1 MRQALVVDDHPL
13 VRDGIKDLLEKSFP
27 SLEITTSAG
36 TGNVTEEVCDGAWAF
51 VVLDINLPDENG
63 LDIIKRAKAKRPD
76 LPIIVFSLYSER
88 QYGAR
93 ALRAGAAA
101 YLSKDSPPQ
110 DLVALVGDVLQGRKI
125 KQSIARQPVLSNREM
140 QVLSLLTKGFGR
152 KAISEQM
159 NISRKT
165 VSTYQA
171 RLMVKLDVRN
181 LMELIRYAVEEG
193 LTD

>member
-13 VRDGIKDLLEKSFP
+13 VRDGIKDLLEKFFP

-36 TGNVTEEVCDGAWAF
+36 TGNVTEEVCGGAWAF
-51 VVLDINLPDENG
+51 VVLDVNLPDENG

-110 DLVALVGDVLQGRKI
+110 DLVALVGNVLQGRKI
-125 KQSIARQPVLSNREM
+125 KQSIARQPVLSDREM
-140 QVLSLLTKGFGR
+140 EVLSLLTKGFGR

-171 RLMVKLDVRN
+171 RLMVKLEVRN
-181 LMELIRYAVEEG
+181 LVELIRYAVEEG
-193 LTD
+193 LAD